1 MKKLLISLSIFGL
14 SSASVSITAFTFTS
28 KYRSEFQASIQ
39 KLITTTNISAE
50 AQILSNPTTIEN
62 NTIKSVE
69 VKGIEK
75 SSTNAN
81 INYEYTIN
89 KMSSQKMVD
98 FLPSSDW
105 VKKLNSDKSW
115 DQTITMEQQLNK
127 NYNVA
132 WKKEAKVLNLTGIK
146 LTDGEKKGNSST
158 ASTLSLISSLLGILF
173 GSDFNVGQAQLLY
186 QNSNLIFDLLGNYS
200 LTPDVLTVI
209 WSLFKDQLPTIE
221 TLKKYLNNPFESEEW
236 NSETTVND
244 VMMHVGQNFW
254 STLIPKKASSDD
266 KSSENKSPGKIIE
279 IIEKFGPL
287 LNYFLS
293 IVWYLQQFDTDN
305 VTSDDLAKVLNK
317 KIDQDVIKSFDEIN
331 ISKILTLVRKF
342 LKPSYGFKG
351 ARGLVNILFGIPK
364 SAETNNLGS
373 NIIMNSN
380 IIMSPLFKMLKERN
394 AKSEDTK
401 DDLNENTQAIEN
413 EDTDSSKKS
422 FDWKKLIQDIFKLV
436 TNLDSSDSST
446 SNIDWTKLIKDV
458 LETVKTTIS
467 SLPKN
472 VDWAKLILDVLEWVK
487 TPNSLPANIF
497 NSLKQSITMIIQLI
511 KKKKYN
517 NIYDLIE
524 FILNETLFKSLTE
537 EGKKPIIIGDILY
550 LLAMFKN
557 SKLPNDNKINLDG
570 LSSISSIS
578 GVPNDL
584 FVAIYN
590 GELFKS
596 LFQLINVFK
605 PNTISNL
612 IIEIAPDLKTL
623 LSLKMNEVFELLGL
637 DFNKNFQFLYGL
649 RNMSLLNIVEQL
661 DKYFKPNDGS
671 SLESYYF
678 DYGSFRHILLSLFEN
693 QEVEYKGTKETV
705 SNIEVMIKS
714 LIAALENNEI
724 TIGNIVVKEPKKALL
739 VALGLTLDG
748 NQFIKNSIFET
759 ISKAYGHNLEGNQ
772 SEDPSKAENTVK
784 LITGLVDLSSWFI
797 NVSEAEYTNDNF
809 GDFFNQKNWYTK
821 FINQTNY
828 ENIYSDSYINY
839 QLDYKISK
847 YKINESYTVT
857 LFREKSKS
865 NALYGDKNYK
875 VFNITRN

>member
-373 NIIMNSN
+373 NIIM
-380 IIMSPLFKMLKERN
+380 SPLFKMLKERN
-394 AKSEDTK
+394 TKSEDTK

-413 EDTDSSKKS
+413 ENTDSTKES
-422 FDWKKLIQDIFKLV
+422 F
-436 TNLDSSDSST
+436 
-446 SNIDWTKLIKDV
+446 DWTKLIQDV
-458 LETVKTTIS
+458 LKTVKTAIG

-472 VDWAKLILDVLEWVK
+472 VDWAKLIQDVLEWVK
-487 TPNSLPANIF
+487 TPNSLPSNIF
-497 NSLKQSITMIIQLI
+497 NSLKDSITMIMQLV
-511 KKKKYN
+511 KEKKYN

-590 GELFKS
+590 GGLFKS

-612 IIEIAPDLKTL
+612 IIEIVPDLKTL

-678 DYGSFRHILLSLFEN
+678 DYGSFRRILLSLFEN
-693 QEVEYKGTKETV
+693 QEVQYKGTKETV

-772 SEDPSKAENTVK
+772 LEDPSKAENTVK

-809 GDFFNQKNWYTK
+809 GDFFDQKNWYTK
-821 FINQTNY
+821 FISQTNY